1 MNESK
6 IAVRYAKA
14 LFLHATESNQL
25 DQITKDI
32 RLLHSFIH
40 ESADF
45 KWLVHS
51 PIIPQRT
58 KSEIFRKMFAAS
70 VSKET
75 LKFLELVLDNNREL
89 HIPAICRNYLDIY
102 RTSKGIQSAHFIT
115 AVAVDDAT
123 IQEVK
128 KIAEEY
134 FSTLVE
140 MFPEVKPELIG
151 GYMLRVGDQQLD
163 ASVTSMLEKIR
174 RSLISTDF
182 EVKY

>member
-6 IAVRYAKA
+6 IAVRYAKS
-14 LFLHATESNQL
+14 LFLHATESNLL

-32 RLLHSFIH
+32 RILHSFIH

-45 KWLVHS
+45 KWLVNS
-51 PIIPQRT
+51 PIIPQSK

-70 VSKET
+70 ISNET
-75 LKFLELVLDNNREL
+75 LRFLELVLTNNREL
-89 HIPAICRNYLDIY
+89 HIPAICRNYLDIF
-102 RTSKGIQSAHFIT
+102 RKSKGIQSAHFIT
-115 AVAVDDAT
+115 AVPVDEATLQAVKN
-123 IQEVK
+123 ISEV
-128 KIAEEY
+128 Y

-140 MFPEVKPELIG
+140 MFPEVNPELIG
-151 GYMLRVGDQQLD
+151 GYILRVGDQQLD